1 MVRIGSRLVLHLCF
15 ILAFHGM
22 EIANQT
28 VSATEAGSD
37 FTNLSDVAFPV
48 CSSVINVKLP
58 PYNAKGDGQSD
69 DTQAIQNAID
79 DLMGQHRI
87 LYFPEGEYL
96 ISRTIRWSKKHSSGS
111 DAWGHNW
118 IQGQNVNKTK
128 ITLQDG
134 VFNNAN
140 NPQSMMWCGGF
151 GSADWFHNYVEDITF
166 DVGSNNAGAIA
177 IQFYSNNYGAIRN
190 CRFLDRKSHAAIGL
204 DLGFQDMNGPLF
216 VKNCEVLGF
225 RIGIK
230 TGHAVNGQTFEY
242 IHMKDQ
248 SEVGFLNEGQSI
260 SVRKLLS
267 RNKVPAIKTYGT
279 FALIESTLEG
289 LVGASVHP
297 AVLNFNNGRT
307 YIRGLSTSGYGR
319 AVVSIQTPDQ
329 SAAYRLLSSDQ
340 PEGVGPNVVEFSS
353 QAPLSLFETKNA
365 SQRLPIFDSP
375 ELKAEPVARWANVV
389 DFGADPTGTKDSSAA
404 IQRAVDSG
412 ASTLFLPGFFRL
424 TATVELRANVSRVI
438 GTGGWVDY
446 ESKARPDFRIQ
457 DGSSSEGS
465 NPIIKIEHLSS
476 INGGIEVNTSRT
488 ICLKSIGVKQQIVFT
503 EKARGG
509 KLFMEDVTTNDLA
522 LNEQKVWARQLNV
535 ENEGSHIFNRASDL
549 WVLGYKTERGGT
561 LLHTTSGGRSEILGG
576 FSYTTTAGDLAPMF
590 VIENASVFAFFGEVC
605 YTGNPFKTIVREKQN
620 GIEKLLRR
628 GEGETVPY
636 VAEAR
641 AGAK

>member
-636 VAEAR
+636 VAEAH

>member
-1 MVRIGSRLVLHLCF
+1 
-15 ILAFHGM
+15 M

-590 VIENASVFAFFGEVC
+590 VTENASVFAFFGEVC

-636 VAEAR
+636 VAEAH

>member
-1 MVRIGSRLVLHLCF
+1 
-15 ILAFHGM
+15 
-22 EIANQT
+22 
-28 VSATEAGSD
+28 
-37 FTNLSDVAFPV
+37 
-48 CSSVINVKLP
+48 VINVKLP

-190 CRFLDRKSHAAIGL
+190 CRFLDRKYHAAIGL

-590 VIENASVFAFFGEVC
+590 VTENASVFAFFGEVC

-636 VAEAR
+636 VAEAH

>member
-1 MVRIGSRLVLHLCF
+1 
-15 ILAFHGM
+15 M

-412 ASTLFLPGFFRL
+412 ASTSHRERRRISEEIPGDIHCSIAFVHIRNPSEAFSGLFPFSQFGLNL
-424 TATVELRANVSRVI
+424 
-438 GTGGWVDY
+438 
-446 ESKARPDFRIQ
+446 
-457 DGSSSEGS
+457 GS
-465 NPIIKIEHLSS
+465 IE
-476 INGGIEVNTSRT
+476 
-488 ICLKSIGVKQQIVFT
+488 Q
-503 EKARGG
+503 A
-509 KLFMEDVTTNDLA
+509 
-522 LNEQKVWARQLNV
+522 
-535 ENEGSHIFNRASDL
+535 
-549 WVLGYKTERGGT
+549 
-561 LLHTTSGGRSEILGG
+561 
-576 FSYTTTAGDLAPMF
+576 
-590 VIENASVFAFFGEVC
+590 
-605 YTGNPFKTIVREKQN
+605 
-620 GIEKLLRR
+620 
-628 GEGETVPY
+628 
-636 VAEAR
+636 
-641 AGAK
+641 

>member
-457 DGSSSEGS
+457 DGSNSEGS

-590 VIENASVFAFFGEVC
+590 VTENASVFAFFGEVC

-636 VAEAR
+636 VAEAH

>member
-177 IQFYSNNYGAIRN
+177 IQFYSDNYGAIRN

>member
-15 ILAFHGM
+15 ILAFHGT

-457 DGSSSEGS
+457 DGSSSESS

-636 VAEAR
+636 VAEAH

>member
-1 MVRIGSRLVLHLCF
+1 
-15 ILAFHGM
+15 M

-37 FTNLSDVAFPV
+37 FTNLSDAAFPV

-319 AVVSIQTPDQ
+319 AVVSIRTPDQ

-424 TATVELRANVSRVI
+424 KATVELRANVSRVI

-457 DGSSSEGS
+457 DGSNSEGS

-636 VAEAR
+636 VAEAH

>member
-190 CRFLDRKSHAAIGL
+190 CRFLDKKSHAAIGL

-319 AVVSIQTPDQ
+319 AIVSIQTPDQ

-375 ELKAEPVARWANVV
+375 ELKAEPVAQWANVV

-636 VAEAR
+636 VAEAH

>member
-1 MVRIGSRLVLHLCF
+1 
-15 ILAFHGM
+15 M

>member
-1 MVRIGSRLVLHLCF
+1 
-15 ILAFHGM
+15 M

-636 VAEAR
+636 VAEAH

>member
-1 MVRIGSRLVLHLCF
+1 
-15 ILAFHGM
+15 M

-457 DGSSSEGS
+457 DGSNSEGS

-636 VAEAR
+636 VAEAH